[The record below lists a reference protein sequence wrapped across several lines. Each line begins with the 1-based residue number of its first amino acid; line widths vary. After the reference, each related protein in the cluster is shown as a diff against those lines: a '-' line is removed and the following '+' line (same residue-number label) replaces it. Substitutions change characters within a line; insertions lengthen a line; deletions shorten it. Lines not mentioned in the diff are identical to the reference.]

1 MAMVLCSWVLAQPVA
16 TLPDPAGP
24 EEIGLGSVLAP
35 ASTSK
40 PRSSGRLTRAF
51 DFDAPTP
58 NPVPD
63 DWSRAQD
70 ESAIGGSFER
80 PGFPSINLAELDR
93 SVGHSGSTS
102 VRLPTRG
109 GSTSLVLRSGV
120 IPVFADADYRVTAV
134 VRTAGLRNAR
144 AAIVA
149 RFLDASSTPI
159 PGAQRRSDLVISDA
173 RWSEIAVELP
183 GQWPGSSYL
192 QIELQTLQ
200 PREFITGV
208 GEKFRTVPEDFEG
221 SAWFDDV
228 RVTQLARL
236 ELSLNDPTGLVVFP
250 QKPAIR
256 GLIRDLTGESLSTR
270 IEIRDVNGD
279 VVHTGGQPLSQGQD
293 EVRIAPELPGF
304 GWYRAMLEVV
314 SAGRVVGVVTRDF
327 VWLPADDAIDARAGG
342 SPDRRRLG
350 VVLNDFASDRTP
362 AMLRLA
368 EELGSRSITVPLWT
382 SELTPALAAER
393 SKSMSPFVDGL
404 LAAWFDVGF
413 SLGEPPAGAV
423 PPELLDRND
432 TWEVLAQDRRIWW
445 PYLDQ
450 YLDRFGQRVRRWQ
463 IGPNG
468 SASAAWRRGL
478 RTDLDRLDR
487 LISTLVAGPILT
499 IPSRAEFGLSPG
511 LIAGDQHAA
520 AVASLISADLPST
533 AAGEL
538 VRHWRA
544 GGSAEGAAELTAV
557 FELADE
563 ETLGLSAG
571 VDDMIRKVVE
581 LWNAAGSGPAKA
593 EIRAALEQPWGWT
606 DTKAP
611 KPQIRPEFAAWRN
624 LTRVLAD
631 RVVVGTMPVAPG
643 VKCYILAPDLGAP
656 EDRGGAL
663 VLWNETALP
672 EDAVLEAHLG
682 SGAIWLVDRFGNK
695 GVLQTPRHATDHL
708 GDETIIA
715 NEQKARDE
723 VVTAGLVR
731 VRATS
736 TPIFIEGIDVNLVRM
751 LASLRITPAF
761 LESSS
766 QRKDLSI
773 EFNNPW
779 PMPITGQITI
789 VEPVGTGV
797 ASDGLDR
804 SWKIV
809 PRVMRFAG
817 EANSTITL
825 PISVAFGG
833 LEEAGRR
840 DFVLNLDVTA
850 ERRVTGV
857 RARTPVEIGLRNVKL
872 DVQSM
877 RSGVGGSD
885 VVIEA
890 RVTNIG
896 ESPIDME
903 LTAFPPGQPRTGS
916 TIGGLLPGHQ
926 ALRRF
931 VFRGQA
937 PVMSGQRVVLSLT
950 EPGGGMRLNT
960 STVVP

>member
-1 MAMVLCSWVLAQPVA
+1 MVLCSFVLGQPVA

-24 EEIGLGSVLAP
+24 QEIGLGSN
-35 ASTSK
+35 STPKVPTK

-51 DFDAPTP
+51 DFDSPTP
-58 NPVPD
+58 NPVPEY
-63 DWSRAQD
+63 WSRAQD
-70 ESAIGGSFER
+70 ESAIGGSFAR

-93 SVGHSGSTS
+93 SVGFSGTTS

-109 GSTSLVLRSGV
+109 GSTSLVLQSGV

-134 VRTAGLRNAR
+134 VRTSGLRNAR

-149 RFLDASSTPI
+149 RFLDSASAPI
-159 PGAQRRSDLVISDA
+159 PGAERRSDLMIADG

-200 PREFITGV
+200 PREFIVGV
-208 GEKFRTVPEDFEG
+208 GDRFRTVPEDFEG
-221 SAWFDDV
+221 AAWFDDV

-236 ELSLNDPTGLVVFP
+236 ELSLNHPTGLVVSP
-250 QKPAIR
+250 ERPSIR
-256 GLIRDLTGESLSTR
+256 GVIRDLTGESLSTR
-270 IEIRDVNGD
+270 IEIRDVKGE
-279 VVHTGGQPLSQGQD
+279 VVHTGGQPLNAGQD
-293 EVRIAPELPGF
+293 EVRFSPELPGF

-314 SAGRVVGVVTRDF
+314 SSGRVVGVVTRDF
-327 VWLPADDAIDARAGG
+327 VWLPADESPDPRAGG
-342 SPDRRRLG
+342 SADRRRLG
-350 VVLNDFASDRTP
+350 LVLGDFASERSP
-362 AMLRLA
+362 HILRLA
-368 EELGSRSITVPLWT
+368 EELGARSITLPVWT
-382 SELTPALAAER
+382 ADLTPAIAAER
-393 SKSMSPFVDGL
+393 SKAMSPFVDGL
-404 LAAWFDVGF
+404 LASWFDVGF
-413 SLGEPPAGAV
+413 ALSEPPAGAV

-432 TWEVLAQDRRIWW
+432 TWEVLAQDRRVWW

-463 IGPNG
+463 IGPTG
-468 SASAAWRRGL
+468 SASASWRRNI
-478 RTDLDRLDR
+478 RSDLDRLDR
-487 LISTLVAGPILT
+487 LISTLVAGPVLT
-499 IPSRAEFGLSPG
+499 IPSRAEFGLSPEM
-511 LIAGDQHAA
+511 IAGDQHTA
-520 AVASLISADLPST
+520 AVSSLVSADMPSS
-533 AAGEL
+533 AAGDL

-544 GGSAEGAAELTAV
+544 GGSAGGSADLTAV

-563 ETLGLSAG
+563 GTLDLSSA
-571 VDDMIRKVVE
+571 VDDMVRKVVE
-581 LWNAAGSGPAKA
+581 FWNAAGSGPAKMEA
-593 EIRAALEQPWGWT
+593 RAALQQPWGWT
-606 DTKAP
+606 DAKSP

-624 LTRVLAD
+624 LTRILAD

-643 VKCYILAPDLGAP
+643 VKCYILAPDIGAP
-656 EDRGGAL
+656 DDRGGAL

-695 GVLQTPRHATDHL
+695 GMLQAPRHATDHI

-723 VVTAGLVR
+723 VVTAGLIR
-731 VRATS
+731 VRATT
-736 TPIFIEGIDVNLVRM
+736 TPVFIEGIDVNLVRM
-751 LASLRITPAF
+751 LASMRITPAF

-766 QRKDLSI
+766 QRKDLAI
-773 EFNNPW
+773 EFDNPW
-779 PMPITGQITI
+779 PMPISGQITI

-809 PRVMRFAG
+809 PRVMRFAS
-817 EANSTITL
+817 EAGSKISL

-840 DFVLNLDVTA
+840 DFVMLLDVTA
-850 ERRVTGV
+850 ERRLTGV
-857 RARTPVEIGLRNVKL
+857 RARTPVEIGLRNVRL
-872 DVQSM
+872 DVQAM
-877 RSGVGGSD
+877 RGGPSGDD
-885 VVIEA
+885 VIVEA
-890 RVTNIG
+890 RVTNVG

-937 PVMSGQRVVLSLT
+937 AAMAGQRVVLSLT